1 MAMNIVASTKNMA
14 RDEWLKIRRK
24 GIGGSDASAVAG
36 LNRYKSPVGVFV
48 DKTGQVE
55 PDEAGEAAYWGNVL
69 EDVVAREFT
78 IQTGLRVQRS
88 NKLYQHPKHKFML
101 GNVDRLILDKGG
113 RGLGILECKT
123 ASAYK
128 MGEWEDDQVPD
139 EYAIQLQHYM
149 AVLGVDYGYFA
160 VLIGGQKFQYK
171 LVERNDRIIDSLIQ
185 IEDEFWNKH
194 VVPGIPPMIDG
205 STASTDLLNHLYPV
219 STPASEVILDDQQ
232 AGLVQKLAAAKEDAA
247 VATEQVK
254 RYVNELKSIMGENEL
269 AVHNGDILLSWK
281 SNDTTRID
289 SKRLKQ
295 EQPDLYEKYSNTTSA
310 RRFLVK

>member
-1 MAMNIVASTKNMA
+1 MAMNITASTKNMA
-14 RDEWLKIRRK
+14 RDEWLKLRRK

-36 LNRYKSPVGVFV
+36 LNRYKSPVGVFL
-48 DKTGQVE
+48 DKTGQIE
-55 PDEAGEAAYWGNVL
+55 PDEPGEAAYWGNVL

-78 IQTGLRVQRS
+78 VQTGLRVQRS
-88 NKLYQHPKHKFML
+88 NKLYQHPEHKFML

-128 MGEWEDDQVPD
+128 LGEWSDDQVPD

-171 LVERNDRIIDSLIQ
+171 LVERNEGIIDSLIQ

-194 VVPGIPPMIDG
+194 VIPRVPPMVDG
-205 STASTDLLNHLYPV
+205 SDASTDLLNRLYPA
-219 STPASEVILDDQQ
+219 SRPAAEITLEREQ
-232 AGLVQKLAAAKEDAA
+232 ALLIDKLLVAKEDAKA
-247 VATEQVK
+247 AEGQVK
-254 RYVNELKSIMGENEL
+254 RLENELKAVMGDHEM
-269 AVHNGDILLSWK
+269 AVYDGEPVLTWK
-281 SNDTTRID
+281 SSSTTCLDT
-289 SKRLKQ
+289 KRLKQ
-295 EQPDLYEKYSNTTSA
+295 EQPHIYEKYATTTSS